1 MAKPPKLEPIS
12 LNFSNIRVALWARAI
27 IFALAI
33 FAFDGLVD
41 FGTSPYALALCGITG
56 IGLGGRL
63 AETRLFTRGAAL
75 LTVAFWFAFL
85 AFSEIVNYF
94 GSFNDSFSTFVFF
107 QHLELCL
114 IALLI
119 GFLLTFIFLRHRHTG
134 TIELTILGASAI
146 YLLSPHRDY
155 HLDSPQ
161 FIASIAWA
169 LGISPQAALLITG
182 GIVLSTLLFLS
193 AFLDTAPRLQSIN
206 TDPRSIR
213 KSRMMHAS
221 GVLFLCAV
229 CFLLGKAIFSRY
241 DLNKGLTT
249 NGVGEGG
256 EAGTSPLGFHSALGS
271 TNQPAALVRLEG
283 DYSQNPFTPMLYLRE
298 GALSK
303 FNGQELVIAGGP
315 YDGDVPNTDPAEVF
329 TGTEDPDLNDR
340 VSVVQSVYLLA
351 DQKVAFAVDYP
362 ISIKQ
367 LKNPDPDRFR
377 STFRAYSLAPTYK
390 LDEITFA
397 EVGDPRWSKEVSS
410 HYIEQHPDPRYNEMA
425 LKLTGQSA
433 SPVGKIQDIL
443 AYLSAK
449 SIYTL
454 TPKHD
459 TKPDE
464 DPVAPYLFGDMR
476 GYCVHFAHATVY
488 MLRALG
494 IPARIGTGFMTDLS
508 QSKDGHLLLRMS
520 DRHAWAEAYI
530 TGKGWV
536 PFDIQPEQVE
546 SAAETQVDMKLLEE
560 LMGKLDPGEE
570 ILPKESPKDESSPSE
585 DEPGLISAPSLR
597 DIGLFILMTLCL
609 AVIYK
614 IFIRYAWIIPGSPR
628 RRILWAYRSI
638 LTRLTE
644 VGLRRNTGET
654 LQEFRSRCAASLTLD
669 PLLIADSIE
678 PLKYAPSGRDWN
690 FQGLKPSLKNA
701 QLALATRPLWRRL
714 TGFFDPSSFMGV
726 R

>member
-1 MAKPPKLEPIS
+1 MAASPQIVPIS
-12 LNFSNIRVALWARAI
+12 LRFSNIRVALWARAI
-27 IFALAI
+27 IFALSI

-56 IGLGGRL
+56 IGIGGRL
-63 AETRLFTRGAAL
+63 AETRLLSRGAL
-75 LTVAFWFAFL
+75 LGSVFL
-85 AFSEIVNYF
+85 WLGYEGLSKIANYF
-94 GSFNDSFSTFVFF
+94 GSFNNSFSTFVFL

-114 IALLI
+114 ISLLL
-119 GFLLTFIFLRHRHTG
+119 GFILTFIFLRHRHTG
-134 TIELTILGASAI
+134 TIELTILGSAAI

-161 FIASIAWA
+161 FIASFAWA

-182 GIVLSTLLFLS
+182 GIILSTLLFLS
-193 AFLDTAPRLQSIN
+193 AFLDTAPRLKNIS
-206 TDPRSIR
+206 TDTSSLRR
-213 KSRMMHAS
+213 TRMLHGS
-221 GVLFLCAV
+221 GVLFLCAL
-229 CFLLGKAIFSRY
+229 CFLLGRAIYSRY

-249 NGVGEGG
+249 NGVGEGS

-303 FNGQELVIAGGP
+303 FNGHELVIAGGP
-315 YDGDVPNTDPAEVF
+315 YDGDVPNIDPAEVF
-329 TGTEDPDLNDR
+329 TGTEDPNLKNR

-351 DQKVAFAVDYP
+351 DQKAAYAVDYP

-377 STFRAYSLAPTYK
+377 SAFRSYSLAPTFK
-390 LDEITFA
+390 LNELNYS
-397 EVGDPRWSKEVSS
+397 EVGDPRWSKEVWT
-410 HYIEQHPDPRYNEMA
+410 HYTEQHPDPRYRELA
-425 LKLTGQSA
+425 LKLTEQSA
-433 SPVGKIQDIL
+433 SPVGKIQDLL

-494 IPARIGTGFMTDLS
+494 IPSRIGTGFMTDLS
-508 QSKDGHLLLRMS
+508 QSKDGHILLRMS

-530 TGKGWV
+530 TGQGWV

-570 ILPKESPKDESSPSE
+570 ILPKELPKDDSAPSE
-585 DEPGLISAPSLR
+585 EETGLITAPSLR
-597 DIGLFILMTLCL
+597 DIGIFLLIITGL
-609 AVIYK
+609 AVLYK
-614 IFIRYAWIIPGSPR
+614 TFVRFAWIIPGSPR
-628 RRILWAYRSI
+628 RRLIRAYRSI
-638 LTRLTE
+638 MLRLTE
-644 VGLRRNTGET
+644 VGLRRNQGET
-654 LQEFRSRCAASLTLD
+654 LQEFRSRCAKILSVD

-678 PLKYAPSGRDWN
+678 PLKYAPPGRDWN
-690 FQGLKPSLKNA
+690 YQGLKASLKNA
-701 QLALATRPLWRRL
+701 RLALANKPFWRRV